1 MALKVKAHEKLQKI
15 GTHAGKYRYIM
26 MPELYTSLSEGHSVA
41 LPGLGTMRFCL
52 RAKKVTALGATSC
65 MGA

>member
-1 MALKVKAHEKLQKI
+1 
-15 GTHAGKYRYIM
+15 M
-26 MPELYTSLSEGHSVA
+26 MPELYTSLTEGHSVA
-41 LPGLGTMRFCL
+41 LLGLGTMRFGL